1 MYTKTRCIFFTVD
14 AIFVQGLKF
23 MASYLGTTNVDAYSI
38 AYNLS
43 VNMYNTTFPPDN
55 AVCIMISRAIG

>member
-43 VNMYNTTFPPDN
+43 VNMYNTIPPDD